1 MKNLFKIISI
11 VLITTIFSC
20 SKDDSP
26 PPVMPKVETVYVGGV
41 LEDANGKNIPTIWT
55 NGVAQ
60 SLSVSAGN
68 EGAVK
73 SIFVDGND
81 VYAVGNE
88 YSDILQSS
96 SRAILW
102 KNGIKTTLSQV
113 DGSTAKSI
121 FVHDG
126 KYYIVGGVNGFATL
140 WYNNTAV
147 AIGNANSYAY
157 SLSIKNNKIYILGNE
172 FTTSTGSYKTV
183 LWKNEVSLTYPISFT
198 KTTIENAASVNDV
211 FYDGTNLY
219 SAGYLFSNV
228 TTAKLWKNN
237 LPSELYGDYS
247 IMNSV
252 FVNGQDVYATGRT
265 GTSISINKATL
276 WKNNIQ
282 TVLSQNDSTAEDVFT
297 TSNNVYV
304 AGYEI
309 NAIAK
314 ACIWKNGEIKNLS
327 ENSSIATSVFV
338 TEK

>member
-1 MKNLFKIISI
+1 MKNLLKIISI

-26 PPVMPKVETVYVGGV
+26 PPVIPKVETVYVGGV

-113 DGSTAKSI
+113 DGSKAKSI

-126 KYYIVGGVNGFATL
+126 KYYIVGGANGFATL

-147 AIGNANSYAY
+147 AIGASGSFLNSIY
-157 SLSIKNNKIYILGNE
+157 IKDNKIYIVGNE
-172 FTTSTGSYKTV
+172 VFNTTSTKAV
-183 LWKNEVSLTYPISFT
+183 LWKNEVSLTYPIVFT
-198 KTTIENAASVNDV
+198 KTLIENSATVLDV

-219 SAGYLFSNV
+219 SVGYLFSNV